1 MKKYF
6 LLSIILLGKFFANA
20 QLFVATGESV
30 SVISNDQLFLQ
41 EDLQNNGTI
50 ARLTINNSNTISIS
64 GIGTINYL
72 KLNKSAGTTSITGG
86 QQTITN
92 VYSPAS
98 GTLNTGGK
106 LVLSSNNLGSA
117 RIEAGNAAGGY
128 LSGNVLV
135 QRYIPG
141 GFRKFRFIG
150 HPFDAPLSVTELT
163 DDIDITG
170 NLNNGNTNLFTTT
183 ATNNPSA
190 FYYDES
196 LDNGFYNGNTSANS
210 GWVAYTGNTPTNIG
224 IGQGLRVLIR
234 GSKGQTNSLTGGAYT
249 PDEVTLSVNGQLKQG
264 DFIQNLQYSNDN
276 TNKGWNLISNPY
288 ASNIDW
294 LLVGR
299 TNVDN
304 AVYTYLP
311 RVDGGRYASY
321 INGSSSN
328 GGSNFIESSSS
339 FFVHANGNSPFL
351 TWQETNKVS
360 EDPTNSN
367 FKLTLVKTNRYSFEV
382 KNTATNF
389 TDEVVIRFGE
399 DKATDRFDTE
409 FDAYNLP
416 GSSHD
421 LYVLDNK
428 NIAYSIY
435 HGSEL
440 KNASIEKRIIQLGLA
455 NAVMGTYTFTAKE
468 LNPLTLNNKAILKDN
483 YTNSQTEITDKM
495 SYLFKINADSASQKN
510 NRFSIIFNPEK
521 NIPYTPFVLNIQV
534 APNPTKDMINLY
546 YNQPKAAESF
556 IKIVDASGKELYQKN
571 LGTVSNGNISI
582 HTKNWDSGTYYLSFI
597 SGKQS
602 IVRKVIKN

>member
-92 VYSPAS
+92 VYTPAS

-106 LVLSSNNLGSA
+106 LVLSSNNLSSA

-399 DKATDRFDTE
+399 DKATDQFDTE

-468 LNPLTLNNKAILKDN
+468 LNPLTLNNKAILKDD

>member
-1 MKKYF
+1 MKRYF
-6 LLSIILLGKFFANA
+6 LLSIILLGEYVANA
-20 QLFVATGESV
+20 QFFVATGESV

-50 ARLTINNSNTISIS
+50 ARLTINNSNTISIN

-72 KLNKSAGTTSITGG
+72 KLNKSGGTTTITGG
-86 QQTITN
+86 QQIITN
-92 VYSPAS
+92 VYTPAS

-106 LVLSSNNLGSA
+106 LILSSDNLGSA
-117 RIEAGNAAGGY
+117 RIDAGNSAGGY

-170 NLNNGNTNLFTTT
+170 NLNNGNTNLFTATV
-183 ATNNPSA
+183 TNNPSA

-196 LDNGFYNGNTSANS
+196 LDNGFYNGNTSTNS
-210 GWVAYTGNTPTNIG
+210 GWVAYSGTTPNNIG

-249 PDEVTLSVNGQLKQG
+249 PDAVTLSVNGQLKQG
-264 DFIQNLQYSNDN
+264 DFIQNLQYTNAN

-339 FFVHANGNSPFL
+339 FFVHANGTSPFL

-367 FKLTLVKTNRYSFEV
+367 FKLTLIKTNRYSFEV

-399 DKATDRFDTE
+399 NKATDRFDTE

-455 NAVMGTYTFTAKE
+455 NAAMGTYTFNAKE

-495 SYLFKINADSASQKN
+495 SYFFEINADSASQKN

-521 NIPYTPFVLNIQV
+521 NIPYAPFVLNIQV
-534 APNPTKDMINLY
+534 APNPTKDIINLY
-546 YNQPKAAESF
+546 YNQPNAAESF
-556 IKIVDASGKELYQKN
+556 IKIVDALGKEMYQKN
-571 LGTVSNGNISI
+571 LGTVSNGSFSI
-582 HTKNWDSGTYYLSFI
+582 YTKNWDSGIYYLSFI

-602 IVRKVIKN
+602 IIRKVIKN

>member
-6 LLSIILLGKFFANA
+6 LLSIILLGRFVANA
-20 QLFVATGESV
+20 QLFVATRESV
-30 SVISNDQLFLQ
+30 SVVSNDQLFLQ

-92 VYSPAS
+92 VYTPAS

-117 RIEAGNAAGGY
+117 RIETGNAAGGY

-150 HPFDAPLSVTELT
+150 HPFDAPLNVTELT

-196 LDNGFYNGNTSANS
+196 LDNGFYNGNTSTNS

-249 PDEVTLSVNGQLKQG
+249 PDEVTLSVNGQLRQG
-264 DFIQNLQYSNDN
+264 DFIQNLQYSNAN

-360 EDPTNSN
+360 EEPTNSN

-399 DKATDRFDTE
+399 DEATDRFDAE

-510 NRFSIIFNPEK
+510 NRFSIIFNPES

>member
-6 LLSIILLGKFFANA
+6 LLSIILLGRFVANA

-30 SVISNDQLFLQ
+30 SVVSNDQLFLQ

-92 VYSPAS
+92 VYTPAS

-117 RIEAGNAAGGY
+117 RIETGNAAGGY

-150 HPFDAPLSVTELT
+150 HPFDAPLNVTELT

-196 LDNGFYNGNTSANS
+196 LDNGFYNGNTSTNS

-249 PDEVTLSVNGQLKQG
+249 PDEVTLSVNGQLRQG
-264 DFIQNLQYSNDN
+264 DFIQNLQYSNAN

-360 EDPTNSN
+360 EEPTNSN

-399 DKATDRFDTE
+399 DEATDRFDAE

-483 YTNSQTEITDKM
+483 YTNSQTEITEEM
-495 SYLFKINADSASQKN
+495 TYLFEINADSASQKN
-510 NRFSIIFNPEK
+510 NRFSIIFNPES

>member
-6 LLSIILLGKFFANA
+6 LLSIILLGKFVANA

-92 VYSPAS
+92 VYTPAS

-264 DFIQNLQYSNDN
+264 DFIQNLQYSNAN

-360 EDPTNSN
+360 EEPTNSN

-399 DKATDRFDTE
+399 DKATDRFDAE

>member
-6 LLSIILLGKFFANA
+6 LLSIILLAEYIANA

-41 EDLQNNGTI
+41 EDLKNNGTI

-64 GIGTINYL
+64 GVGIINNL
-72 KLNKSAGTTSITGG
+72 KLNKTAGNTTITSG

-92 VYSPAS
+92 IYSPAA

-106 LVLSSNNLGSA
+106 LVLSSSNLGSA

-128 LSGNVLV
+128 LSGNVLL

-170 NLNNGNTNLFTTT
+170 NLNDGNTNAFTATV
-183 ATNNPSA
+183 TNNPSA
-190 FYYDES
+190 FYFDES
-196 LDNGFYNGNTSANS
+196 LDNGFYNSNTSTNS
-210 GWVAYTGNTPTNIG
+210 GWVAYTGIAPTNIG
-224 IGQGLRVLIR
+224 VGQGLRVLIR
-234 GSKGQTNSLTGGAYT
+234 GSKGQTNSLTGGAYS
-249 PDEVTLSVNGQLKQG
+249 PDAVTISVNGQLKQG
-264 DFIQNLQYSNDN
+264 DFIQNLQYSNAN

-299 TNVDN
+299 NNVDN

-311 RVDGGRYASY
+311 RIDGGRYATY
-321 INGSSSN
+321 INGSSNN
-328 GGSNFIESSSS
+328 GGSNYIESSSS
-339 FFVHANGNSPFL
+339 FFVHANGTSPFL

-360 EDPTNSN
+360 NEPTNSS
-367 FKLTLVKTNRYSFEV
+367 FKLTPIKTNRYSFEV
-382 KNTATNF
+382 KNIATNL

-399 DKATDRFDTE
+399 DNATDRFDSE

-421 LYVLDNK
+421 LFVLDNK
-428 NIAYSIY
+428 KTAYSIY
-435 HGSEL
+435 HGSYL
-440 KNASIEKRIIQLGLA
+440 KNASIEKRIIQLGLT
-455 NAVMGTYTFTAKE
+455 NTVVGKYTFTAKE
-468 LNPLTLNNKAILKDN
+468 LNPFILNNKAFLKDN
-483 YTNSQTEITDKM
+483 YTNNLVEIVDNM
-495 SYLFKINADSASQKN
+495 SYSFEIKGDTASQKT
-510 NRFSIIFNPEK
+510 NRFSIIFNPIK
-521 NIPYTPFVLNIQV
+521 NIPFATSVLQV
-534 APNPTKDMINLY
+534 QIAPNPTTDLINVY
-546 YNQPKAAESF
+546 YSQPKSEGSK
-556 IKIVDASGKELYQKN
+556 IKITDGLGKEFYNKN

-582 HTKNWDSGTYYLSFI
+582 SIKNWNNGLYFLSFI
-597 SGKQS
+597 SGNQTIIQK
-602 IVRKVIKN
+602 IIKN

>member
-382 KNTATNF
+382 ENTATNF